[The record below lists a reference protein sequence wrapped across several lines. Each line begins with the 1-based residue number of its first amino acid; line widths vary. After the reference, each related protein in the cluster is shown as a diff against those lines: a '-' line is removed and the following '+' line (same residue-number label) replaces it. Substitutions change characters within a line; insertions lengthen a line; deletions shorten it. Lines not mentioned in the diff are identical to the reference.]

1 MKKIF
6 ILSLLTLLISCGQKN
21 YSKMSMEE
29 LEKENLKYLNN
40 SLSEKEKLELKKIKI
55 IYQKKAGVFRKKIN
69 KVDIDMKKDLKKNVS
84 R

>member
-1 MKKIF
+1 
-6 ILSLLTLLISCGQKN
+6 
-21 YSKMSMEE
+21 MSMEE